1 MPDAVSGHPLFF
13 PHALSQWYLPEWV
26 VLPLPLSGISQ
37 DRTVSSGA
45 PLGGEI
51 GKQQKYMPLPFQDD
65 MQRVERQSQD
75 ENLTDCHTLGLRKKS
90 S

>member
-13 PHALSQWYLPEWV
+13 PHALSQWYLSEWV